1 MINMDNMNTNQ
12 MNRNE
17 SAIKFI
23 YPAFIMMAV
32 QLLVQLFAG
41 QLMFFYKGY
50 KYTEG
55 TIEEFMSGY
64 MASLSSDKF
73 TLLVSALSTAI
84 LAIVFLLWYRSEI
97 IHVANVSLRQKIK
110 IRGRLGFCIVPGILC
125 ISVGAGVFAT
135 FTTYFISLVK
145 PDLVVGSVDIVSVI
159 RSSEPG
165 MMNILF
171 IIYFVIL
178 SPICQE
184 LVFRGLT
191 LGFAERRMT
200 FMAANFVQAILCGF
214 FTMDVI
220 QMIYS
225 FLFSL
230 VLGYVYFRTENILI
244 PILCNMLFCVTR
256 LLFYDVTMLGDS
268 LILFFIVFF
277 LAMALVYLG
286 IMLVKKS
293 KLSFSEK

>member
-12 MNRNE
+12 MSRNE

-23 YPAFIMMAV
+23 YPAFLMMAV

-84 LAIVFLLWYRSEI
+84 LAVVFLLWYRSEI

-110 IRGRLGFCIVPGILC
+110 IRGRLNYMIAPGILC
-125 ISVGAGVFAT
+125 ISAGAGVFAT

-214 FTMDVI
+214 FTMDLI

-256 LLFYDVTMLGDS
+256 LLFYDVTILGDS

>member
-1 MINMDNMNTNQ
+1 MDNMNTNQ
-12 MNRNE
+12 MSRNE

-23 YPAFIMMAV
+23 YPAFVMMAV

-110 IRGRLGFCIVPGILC
+110 IRGRLNFMIAPGIFCI
-125 ISVGAGVFAT
+125 SAGAGVFAT

-214 FTMDVI
+214 FTMDLI